1 VVISFPDN
9 VKALFRRAR
18 AHAGAWNPA
27 EAKSDFER
35 VSQLDPSLS
44 QTCAK
49 EIRKIEELEKQKNQE
64 DKEKMKMLFKT

>member
-1 VVISFPDN
+1 MFPDN

-18 AHAGAWNPA
+18 AHTGAWNPA

-35 VSQLDPSLS
+35 VSQLDPTLV
-44 QTCAK
+44 QACEK